1 MQLVHHKHQRINH
14 PSSTLIKVKVMMI
27 DGDGDEDEDY
37 DDDDNDDDDDPARGL
52 HTWHRQ

>member
-1 MQLVHHKHQRINH
+1 MVHHKHQRIIP

-37 DDDDNDDDDDPARGL
+37 DDDDPARGL
-52 HTWHRQ
+52 HTRHWQ

>member
-1 MQLVHHKHQRINH
+1 MVHHKHQRINH

-37 DDDDNDDDDDPARGL
+37 DDDDPARGL
-52 HTWHRQ
+52 HTRHWQ

>member
-14 PSSTLIKVKVMMI
+14 PGSTLIKVKVMMI